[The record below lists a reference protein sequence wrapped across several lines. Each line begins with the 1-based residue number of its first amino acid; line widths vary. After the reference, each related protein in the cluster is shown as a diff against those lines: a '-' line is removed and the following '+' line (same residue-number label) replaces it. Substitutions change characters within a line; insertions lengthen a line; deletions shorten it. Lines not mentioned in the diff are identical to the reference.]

1 MKAKV
6 LKRLI
11 ALVMSALL
19 MLGAS
24 VSAFA
29 AEVPVYFFANDED
42 CVSTE
47 INSVAV
53 NEHTDYGTCPA
64 RGSLDL
70 YITCNYYKN
79 PKTLYFS
86 VSANETDTPS
96 TCYVLVSIAPINGD
110 YIYHRGAYTH
120 PSDNLSEYYW
130 PVPISSTGTYRV
142 HIESS
147 SNENLFCTVG
157 WIGG

>member
-29 AEVPVYFFANDED
+29 ADVPVYFFANEER

-47 INSVAV
+47 INSVTV
-53 NEHTDYGTCPA
+53 NENYDYGTCPA

-70 YITCNYYKN
+70 YIICNHYEN

-110 YIYHRGAYTH
+110 YFYHRGAYTH
-120 PSDNLSEYYW
+120 PSDNLGEYYW
-130 PVPISSTGTYRV
+130 SVPISSTGTYKV

-147 SNENLFCTVG
+147 SNENLFCTAA
-157 WIGG
+157 WMGG